1 MTLAGIARKDV
12 ITIQRGETRRWLH
25 PTEADQFAALSPAAR
40 TDWLAGRI
48 ALKHACQRHA
58 GGGLKAHD
66 LLVMNSLAG
75 VPHVTQLPRLRC
87 TLSHS
92 EGWGIAAV
100 DSCPIGIDLERVRPR
115 SGSLWC
121 YIADRQEL
129 EEAQVWGPSQDAAA
143 TRLWTIKESALKAW
157 GVGLTVSP
165 RAVRLRR
172 REGTGITVDWMC
184 RGCSVGQLSAVV
196 VEANDRCIALSSAG
210 RLCEQPFIHW
220 ADARCV

>member
-1 MTLAGIARKDV
+1 MTLAGIAREDV
-12 ITIQRGETRRWLH
+12 ITIQRREARRWLH
-25 PTEADQFAALSPAAR
+25 PTEAEQFAALSPAAR

-48 ALKHACQRHA
+48 ALKHACQRHI

-66 LLVMNSLAG
+66 LLVMNTLAG
-75 VPHVTQLPRLRC
+75 VPHVAQLPSLRC

-92 EGWGIAAV
+92 EGWGVAAV
-100 DSCPIGIDLERVRPR
+100 DSWPIGIDLERVRPR
-115 SGSLWC
+115 SGSLWR
-121 YIADRQEL
+121 YIADPQEVV
-129 EEAQVWGPSQDAAA
+129 EALGWGPCRDAAV

-184 RGCSVGQLSAVV
+184 RGGAVRQDPSL
-196 VEANDRCIALSSAG
+196 DRDRPHPRRHAG
-210 RLCEQPFIHW
+210 TNAGHDTGL
-220 ADARCV
+220 

>member
-143 TRLWTIKESALKAW
+143 TRLWTIKGIGVE
-157 GVGLTVSP
+157 GVGGRPDGIPARGSSSTK
-165 RAVRLRR
+165 RR
-172 REGTGITVDWMC
+172 NRHH
-184 RGCSVGQLSAVV
+184 
-196 VEANDRCIALSSAG
+196 G
-210 RLCEQPFIHW
+210 RLDVSWLFGRSTVGS
-220 ADARCV
+220 RCRSQ